1 MFQQL
6 LYVALTVLIIGLT
19 LYLIR
24 RMDLLWRLPLR
35 FLALRVVLFIQ
46 HRRSCATADL
56 SYIASLKFA
65 SSCGRYVLLENS
77 RKQDAKL
84 RKRFRSGGA
93 S

>member
-19 LYLIR
+19 LYLLR
-24 RMDLLWRLPLR
+24 RMIAFISTHRHSRLWVR
-35 FLALRVVLFIQ
+35 A
-46 HRRSCATADL
+46 RS
-56 SYIASLKFA
+56 
-65 SSCGRYVLLENS
+65 RYVLLENS

-84 RKRFRSGGA
+84 RKRLRSGGA